1 MIYSKNLEKDKRI
14 SLNKSKSLGIGAILS
29 LLIMLTLSSC
39 NCSTKGNGSRIYQTP
54 ILRIKAGTEV
64 NTEEGIYKA
73 QVDEIWHSDG
83 RYRDLE
89 KKLLYNDK

>member
-1 MIYSKNLEKDKRI
+1 MIYSKNLEKDKKI
-14 SLNKSKSLGIGAILS
+14 SLNKSKSLGIGVILS

>member
-1 MIYSKNLEKDKRI
+1 MTYLKNQDIDKKNLSIKLK
-14 SLNKSKSLGIGAILS
+14 NLGIGVILS
-29 LLIMLTLSSC
+29 LLMLLTLSSC
-39 NCSTKGNGSRIYQTP
+39 ICSTRGNGSRIYQTP
-54 ILRIKAGTEV
+54 ILRLKAGTEV
-64 NTEEGIYKA
+64 MTEEGLYKA

>member
-1 MIYSKNLEKDKRI
+1 MTYLRNPELDKGRLSI
-14 SLNKSKSLGIGAILS
+14 KSKSLGIGVILS
-29 LLIMLTLSSC
+29 LLMTLTFSSC
-39 NCSTKGNGSRIYQTP
+39 SCSTKGNGSRIYQTP
-54 ILRIKAGTEV
+54 ILRLKAGTEV
-64 NTEEGIYKA
+64 QTEEGLYKA